1 MADDLANLCR
11 FLFDETGL
19 TSLSSSTSSSDL
31 FSQRIRSDD
40 SIKRGLRYFYTLLRS
55 GIAPIGGDDDSS
67 GSKLRFETWSDSQL
81 QALVSISQAILLLSR
96 SLLVDQVEP
105 IVLGVIQEVMEFSLS
120 FLEKSSFTQN
130 YLKME
135 INMEILLE
143 IASFDG
149 SEKQYDILPPVS
161 PAEAAEL
168 WPTFSAEHD
177 NMELH
182 SLVKCTFQGGRCSNE
197 EKPVDRLLI
206 SLMSECIESDVQTH
220 SVGKPSFQQD
230 YGNLN
235 PLTRHLAV
243 VHLGCVCRLIMVCKE
258 LVQLPSVLDEKT
270 TDHAFLD
277 KLSFCLRI
285 LKLLGSLSKD
295 VQSIEN
301 EGTLLQAVATFTD
314 AFPKLFRVFSDFT
327 NHTSTEGNIESL
339 SLALVEGF
347 LNLVQLIFGKSSLF
361 QNVQACVS
369 ASIVNNLDASVWRYD
384 VSSCNLMP
392 PIAYFPRSVIYTL
405 RLVQDLNR
413 QPYHIQDLRVL
424 ESEVNCDNANS
435 SVDSVYFHLR
445 QEKIPL
451 LKCFTVEDIMRV
463 IFPSSKPND
472 QPPVAVSSN
481 LPLQAAKELLNFL
494 RVCIFCK
501 EWVPSIYE
509 DGCKKLDTCHIDIL
523 LNIVGC
529 SIEDKASDGGCMLQ
543 DEGKPGHVAFELLL
557 NLLRG
562 RALSDSLESY
572 LFQKILAVENGEFE
586 YNDKTLALLAH
597 TLLCRPGLAGAQ
609 LRAKAY
615 GGFVSFIAERARAI
629 CAEGSSVK
637 ELTSCLPSAF
647 HIEILLMAFHLSNEA
662 EKANFSNLITSCL
675 HKVDTPSGICD
686 GSQLSS
692 WAMLISRLL
701 VLLHHMLLHPNT
713 CPTSLMLDL
722 RSKLREVRSTGG
734 NLHVTVDHLSSWASL
749 VARGITDSWA
759 EEESVNHLMSQM
771 IDFSPHPPTFQID
784 VSGAKTLNLDYRVLS
799 ASLSR
804 ILGLWKGKKAGKVED
819 LIVERYIFILSWDI
833 ARVNYALDSQPSLDV
848 NYQNVDICSTVDIIY
863 TSHLL
868 VGDSDIVGKNMRFR
882 DILIGVLDQLH
893 AAPEKAIEDLGWDF
907 IREGSWLS
915 LLLYFINGGIWGY
928 CKKTS
933 CSEIDPFW
941 RECTS
946 VDAKY
951 IATAEGVLSCLME
964 TDDFAELLRML
975 SSLINKYLQVYR
987 KAFLATFST
996 WNHHGHSSP
1005 SLLLLKHTLFGNS
1018 LQAEYAKI
1026 GDNSLHLQCISYLSK
1041 LDALGDGRGSG
1052 VLWKVFWEFMVHGF
1066 PTSLQTSS
1074 AILLS
1079 CILSIRCIVLTIDG
1093 LLKLH
1098 KSKDNFGV
1106 DSHVLQQIL
1115 NSIMTIKFDQVFQ
1128 SFHEKCED
1136 IHQNICAM
1144 LEIPDFTE
1152 LFLMKDMEGFVRDI
1166 NAEKIDKSN
1175 VLEGVITKIVDV
1187 MDSLSKD
1194 SSKANIFKFYLGV
1207 DAVSEQTME
1216 FYRLQRGDLSVF
1228 IDSLDYCS
1236 SELVNVK
1243 VLNFLV
1249 DLLSVAISLISG
1261 EEYSKNCWV
1270 PSLRK
1275 MMVKRLQRKF
1285 SSSQRGSNEFC
1296 EFSFCSSTCKEENLM
1311 KMVLKRTIMLM
1322 EKLSAD
1328 EKLLPGLK
1336 FLFGVIGSL
1345 LSNRSPSPG
1354 TSSCGKS
1361 LASNKNTATGPLV
1374 PKLTGTAKKSETL
1387 ALPLDQEG
1395 SSISLECDVT
1405 SVDEDEDDG
1414 TSDGEVASLDKEDE
1428 EDGNSERYL
1437 ASKVCTF
1444 TSSGSNFMEQHWY
1457 FCYTC
1462 DLTVSKG
1469 CCSVCAKV
1477 CHRGHRV
1484 VYSRSSRFFCDC
1496 GAGGVRGS
1504 SCQCLKP
1511 RKFSG
1516 IGSAPVRGTNN
1527 LQSFLPLSEDVD
1539 QLAESDSDVDE
1550 GSFEEENH
1558 VVLSIPKE
1566 TQYKM
1571 SLLLEELG
1579 IEDKVLEL
1587 FSSLLPSIT
1596 SKRESDKVLSFDTDL
1611 LQLKKAYKSG
1621 SLDLKIKADYA
1632 NSKELKSLLASGSL
1646 VKSLLS
1652 VSMRGRLAVG
1662 EGDKVAIFDVGQLIG
1677 QATLAPINADKA
1689 NVKPLSRNIVR
1700 FEIVHLSFNSVVE
1713 NYLAVAGLEDCQIL
1727 TLNHRGEVIDRLAVE
1742 LALHGAYIRRI
1753 DWVPGSQVQLMVVT
1767 NKFVKIYD
1775 LSQDII
1781 SPTQYF
1787 TLPDDMIVDATLFV
1801 AYRNLYRFELSLGG
1815 NAGATPLKETV
1826 QISGKEVAG
1835 KGSSVYFSP
1844 TYRLLFISY
1853 HDGSSFVGRLSSNAT
1868 SVTETSAMF
1877 EEDSDGKQ
1885 SVAGLHRWKE
1895 LLGGSGLFICFS
1907 TVKSNAALAVSLR
1920 GDGVC
1925 AQNLRHPTGS
1935 SSPMVGITAY
1945 KPLSKDNVHCLVLH
1959 DDGSLQIYSLV
1970 RNGVD
1975 PDSNFSAEKVK
1986 RLGSKILNNK
1996 TFVGEKPEFPLDF
2009 FEKAFCITAD
2019 VRLGSDAIRNGDSE
2033 GAKQS
2038 LGSDDGFIESPSPM
2052 GFKISVSNPNPDI
2065 VMVGIRVHVGTTSA
2079 SSIPSEVTIFQR
2091 SIKMD
2096 EGMRCW
2102 YDIPFTVAESLLAD
2116 EDIVISVGPTT
2127 SGTALPRI
2135 DSLEVY
2141 GRAKDEFGWK
2151 EKMDAVID
2159 MEARVLGHGL
2169 LLPGSSKKKALT
2181 RSASIEEQVIADGLK
2196 LLSIYYS
2203 VCRPRQDVEL
2213 SELKCKQLLET
2224 IFESDREIL
2233 LQTAA
2238 CRVLQSIFPKKEIYH
2253 QVKDTMRLLGVV
2265 KVTSILSSRLG
2276 ISGTGGSIV
2285 EEFSA
2290 QMRAVSKIALTRK
2303 SNFSVFLE
2311 TNGSEVVDNLM
2322 QVLWGILDTEPLDT
2336 PTMNNIVMSSV
2347 ELIYSYAECLASQ
2360 GKDTG
2365 VHSVAPAVQLLKAL
2379 ILSPNESVQ
2388 TSSSLAIS
2396 SRLLQVPFPKQT
2408 MLTTDELVD
2417 NVTTP
2422 PVPSRTAGGNT
2433 HVMIEEDSIT
2443 SSVQYCCDGCST
2455 VPILRRRWH
2464 CTVCPD
2470 FDLCEACHEV
2480 LDADRLPPPHTR
2492 DHPMTAIPIDVESL
2506 GADTN
2511 EIQFSADEGISDLL
2525 PAITSSVPQASTP
2538 SIHVLE
2544 PGESAE
2550 FSPQ

>member
-1 MADDLANLCR
+1 
-11 FLFDETGL
+11 
-19 TSLSSSTSSSDL
+19 
-31 FSQRIRSDD
+31 
-40 SIKRGLRYFYTLLRS
+40 
-55 GIAPIGGDDDSS
+55 
-67 GSKLRFETWSDSQL
+67 
-81 QALVSISQAILLLSR
+81 
-96 SLLVDQVEP
+96 
-105 IVLGVIQEVMEFSLS
+105 
-120 FLEKSSFTQN
+120 
-130 YLKME
+130 
-135 INMEILLE
+135 
-143 IASFDG
+143 
-149 SEKQYDILPPVS
+149 
-161 PAEAAEL
+161 
-168 WPTFSAEHD
+168 
-177 NMELH
+177 
-182 SLVKCTFQGGRCSNE
+182 
-197 EKPVDRLLI
+197 
-206 SLMSECIESDVQTH
+206 MSECIESDVQTH

-270 TDHAFLD
+270 IDHAFLD

-301 EGTLLQAVATFTD
+301 DGTLLQAVATFTD

-369 ASIVNNLDASVWRYD
+369 ASIVHNLDASVWRYD

-424 ESEVNCDNANS
+424 ESEVNCDNASS

-463 IFPSSKPND
+463 IFPSSSQWVDNLFHLVYFLHLEGVKLRPKVERTYSSLRSNSFAEVESQISHDDEALFGNLFSEGSRSLCSVEPND

-647 HIEILLMAFHLSNEA
+647 HIEILLMAFHLSDEA
-662 EKANFSNLITSCL
+662 EKANFSNLIASCL

-722 RSKLREVRSTGG
+722 RSKLREVRSSGG

-759 EEESVNHLMSQM
+759 EDESVNHLMSQM

-784 VSGAKTLNLDYRVLS
+784 VSAAKTLNLDYRVLS

-833 ARVNYALDSQPSLDV
+833 ARVNYALDSQPSLHV

-893 AAPEKAIEDLGWDF
+893 AAPEKAVEDLGWDF

-928 CKKTS
+928 CKKNS
-933 CSEIDPFW
+933 CPEIDPFW

-1093 LLKLH
+1093 LLKLR

-1194 SSKANIFKFYLGV
+1194 SSKSNIFKFYLGV

-1249 DLLSVAISLISG
+1249 DLLSVAISPDIRRRIQQKFIDMDLTTLSGWLERRLLGSFVEENDGKKTAKGNSLPLREAAMNFVNSLVSSANDLQTTELQNHLFEAILISLDAAFISFDIHMAMS
-1261 EEYSKNCWV
+1261 YFQFV
-1270 PSLRK
+1270 
-1275 MMVKRLQRKF
+1275 LQLAR
-1285 SSSQRGSNEFC
+1285 
-1296 EFSFCSSTCKEENLM
+1296 EENLM

-1322 EKLSAD
+1322 EKLAAD

-1361 LASNKNTATGPLV
+1361 FASNKNTATGPLV

-1428 EDGNSERYL
+1428 EDGNSERHL

-1550 GSFEEENH
+1550 GSLEEENH

-1579 IEDKVLEL
+1579 IEDRVLEL

-1596 SKRESDKVLSFDTDL
+1596 SKRDSGLSRDKQVSLGKDKVLSCDTDL

-1801 AYRNLYRFELSLGG
+1801 AYRGRVFLLVLSEQGNLYRFELSLGG

-1853 HDGSSFVGRLSSNAT
+1853 HDGSSFVGRLSSDAT
-1868 SVTETSAMF
+1868 SVTETSAIF

-1996 TFVGEKPEFPLDF
+1996 TFAGEKPEFPLDF

-2038 LGSDDGFIESPSPM
+2038 LASEDGFIESPSPM
-2052 GFKISVSNPNPDI
+2052 GFKVWLDFPN
-2065 VMVGIRVHVGTTSA
+2065 
-2079 SSIPSEVTIFQR
+2079 
-2091 SIKMD
+2091 
-2096 EGMRCW
+2096 
-2102 YDIPFTVAESLLAD
+2102 
-2116 EDIVISVGPTT
+2116 
-2127 SGTALPRI
+2127 
-2135 DSLEVY
+2135 
-2141 GRAKDEFGWK
+2141 
-2151 EKMDAVID
+2151 
-2159 MEARVLGHGL
+2159 
-2169 LLPGSSKKKALT
+2169 
-2181 RSASIEEQVIADGLK
+2181 
-2196 LLSIYYS
+2196 YYFF
-2203 VCRPRQDVEL
+2203 
-2213 SELKCKQLLET
+2213 
-2224 IFESDREIL
+2224 I
-2233 LQTAA
+2233 
-2238 CRVLQSIFPKKEIYH
+2238 
-2253 QVKDTMRLLGVV
+2253 
-2265 KVTSILSSRLG
+2265 
-2276 ISGTGGSIV
+2276 
-2285 EEFSA
+2285 
-2290 QMRAVSKIALTRK
+2290 
-2303 SNFSVFLE
+2303 
-2311 TNGSEVVDNLM
+2311 
-2322 QVLWGILDTEPLDT
+2322 
-2336 PTMNNIVMSSV
+2336 
-2347 ELIYSYAECLASQ
+2347 
-2360 GKDTG
+2360 
-2365 VHSVAPAVQLLKAL
+2365 
-2379 ILSPNESVQ
+2379 
-2388 TSSSLAIS
+2388 
-2396 SRLLQVPFPKQT
+2396 
-2408 MLTTDELVD
+2408 
-2417 NVTTP
+2417 
-2422 PVPSRTAGGNT
+2422 
-2433 HVMIEEDSIT
+2433 
-2443 SSVQYCCDGCST
+2443 
-2455 VPILRRRWH
+2455 
-2464 CTVCPD
+2464 
-2470 FDLCEACHEV
+2470 
-2480 LDADRLPPPHTR
+2480 
-2492 DHPMTAIPIDVESL
+2492 
-2506 GADTN
+2506 
-2511 EIQFSADEGISDLL
+2511 
-2525 PAITSSVPQASTP
+2525 
-2538 SIHVLE
+2538 
-2544 PGESAE
+2544 
-2550 FSPQ
+2550 